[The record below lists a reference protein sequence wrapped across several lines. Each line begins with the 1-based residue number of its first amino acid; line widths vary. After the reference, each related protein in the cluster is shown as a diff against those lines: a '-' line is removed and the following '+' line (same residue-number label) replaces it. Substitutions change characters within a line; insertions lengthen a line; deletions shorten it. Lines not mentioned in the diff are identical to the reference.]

1 MDLDRVKEVESN
13 KNVMDASVI
22 NRILGNNK
30 KKKPLPAKRPAKV
43 LLPPCLT
50 YVSNSS
56 HTILKVPQSY
66 NINKIFP
73 KPRTQTTWKCLC
85 GAVAKYKK
93 PVTLTPYCSLSCYRK
108 LEN

>member
-1 MDLDRVKEVESN
+1 MGVDHVKEVEAN

-50 YVSNSS
+50 YISNSS
-56 HTILKVPQSY
+56 RTFLKVPGSY

-73 KPRTQTTWKCLC
+73 KPRTQTISKCSC

-93 PVTLTPYCSLSCYRK
+93 PGTLSPYCSLPCYRK
-108 LEN
+108 LGN